1 VKKKIGTIILSLIIV
16 GGLLLLSTGGKIAS
30 VMLLDY
36 SISKDGNVMTL
47 KVGVAS
53 SMGYIRTLKE
63 NQEENKKYIT
73 FYSTYGLNS
82 NIGAKSEFQIDLN
95 PSCNEIY
102 FYRGNDGYVLLL
114 HKNKETNDWELVR

>member
-1 VKKKIGTIILSLIIV
+1 MKKQIGIIMLSLIIV
-16 GGLLLLSTGGKIAS
+16 SGLLLLSTGGKIAS
-30 VMLLDY
+30 VMLNDY

-53 SMGYIRTLKE
+53 SIGYIRALKE
-63 NQEENKKYIT
+63 KQEENNKYIT

-82 NIGAKSEFQIDLN
+82 SIGAKSEFQIDLN

-102 FYRGNDGYVLLL
+102 FYRGNDGYVLIL
-114 HKNKETNDWELVR
+114 HKNEETNDWELVR